1 MSEKA
6 IAVKSKV
13 VAELQEKI
21 EKSNVVLIAD
31 YLKFSVKDITILRKA
46 LRKEESELTVV
57 KNSLLERALSGAGYD
72 NLKEYLKGSTVLLLG
87 YKDAVTPIKVFV
99 KFIKDNDK
107 GDIRAGIV
115 DKGVFKKAE
124 LNEIAKLPSKDEL
137 IGKVVGGFKSPLFGL
152 VNVLQ
157 GPIRK
162 LVYALNEIKE
172 KKGG

>member
-21 EKSNVVLIAD
+21 ERSNVLLIAD
-31 YLKFSVKDITILRKA
+31 YLKFSVKDITLLRKA

-57 KNSLLERALSGAGYD
+57 KNSLLERALAGAGFD
-72 NLKEYLKGSTVLLLG
+72 TLKEFLKGSTVLLLG
-87 YKDAVTPIKVFV
+87 YKDAVTPIKVFA
-99 KFIKDNDK
+99 KFIKETEK

-115 DKGVFKKAE
+115 EKGVFNKAQ
-124 LNEIAKLPSKDEL
+124 LNEMAKLPSKEIL
-137 IGKVVGGFKSPLFGL
+137 IGKVVGGFKAPLFGI